1 VNAHL
6 LRASST
12 RGAAIAIV
20 AAAAVLAAGCSSSTG
35 DPTVDKAEVAKQAQ
49 LQFDRIA
56 RQRGAKNFPRI
67 KCPDDLKAKAG
78 AKTRCSAKGTDGT
91 LGITV
96 TVTSVKDKKAQLHF
110 KGDAALNQ

>member
-1 VNAHL
+1 VRKAL
-6 LRASST
+6 I
-12 RGAAIAIV
+12 AAV
-20 AAAAVLAAGCSSSTG
+20 AGAAVLAGGCSSSTS

-49 LQFDRIA
+49 LQFNRIA
-56 RQRGAKNFPRI
+56 RQKGAAKFPTI
-67 KCPDDLKAKAG
+67 KCPKDLKAKAG

-110 KGDAALNQ
+110 KGDSALNQ

>member
-1 VNAHL
+1 VRRL
-6 LRASST
+6 
-12 RGAAIAIV
+12 AIATV
-20 AAAAVLAAGCSSSTG
+20 AAAAVLAGGCSSSTG
-35 DPTVDKAEVAKQAQ
+35 DPTVDKDAVAKQAQ

-56 RQRGAKNFPRI
+56 RQKGVSKFPTI
-67 KCPDDLKAKAG
+67 KCPDDLKAKKG

-110 KGDAALNQ
+110 KGDSALNQ